1 MVRPF
6 ALTGGRAGTG
16 RVELNMI
23 TLVKAVRPASGATT
37 LTPES
42 VTIVRMCQSRVL
54 SVAEIAAELQVFL
67 AVSKV
72 LIADLIDEG
81 YLICHKP
88 QPIVNAPD
96 IKILEAVLDGIR
108 RL

>member
-1 MVRPF
+1 M
-6 ALTGGRAGTG
+6 
-16 RVELNMI
+16 
-23 TLVKAVRPASGATT
+23 
-37 LTPES
+37 
-42 VTIVRMCQSRVL
+42 
-54 SVAEIAAELQVFL
+54 AEIAAELQVFL